1 MIFFNGKAIHLIST
15 QHSMHEDKTERT
27 KTHKDTR
34 TEGGGIK
41 RLEEHLKA
49 GKCLVM
55 SRFGGVVRV
64 VLISEQLM
72 QYI

>member
-34 TEGGGIK
+34 TEGGGSK

-49 GKCLVM
+49 GNSVWSCPDL
-55 SRFGGVVRV
+55 GEW
-64 VLISEQLM
+64 SEWS
-72 QYI
+72 